1 MLLEVHYKCIRI
13 IFLKWKEYSLVDNF
27 TCYEHLECFQSKAK
41 KTQQIRICN
50 FLKLGTF
57 MFIIHPYF
65 IIYESSIYFTHFSIS
80 FFYIVLTVYR
90 HTLYILEAV
99 LCWLNMFSYLL
110 LVFSKCFRKAILLHF
125 LLHVNLRLSLPILT

>member
-1 MLLEVHYKCIRI
+1 MEGIQSSWQLHLLWTFRMFSI
-13 IFLKWKEYSLVDNF
+13 
-27 TCYEHLECFQSKAK
+27 QSQ

-125 LLHVNLRLSLPILT
+125 LLHVNLRLSLPILTKKKSISFLLWLK